1 MCLYVR
7 ELTAREGRR
16 LTQVLKT
23 AKTATYLRRA
33 QGVAF
38 SGHRDARGRYCPA
51 AASPRG
57 VCAGADS
64 AVQRWRVRGAAP
76 AQAVGPTVEVW
87 AGRHQYDAGGRRH
100 AAARPWAP
108 VHRVVPAEAGDPF
121 GAVRRG
127 QGAAC
132 HDARPHPARP
142 GFLVPAHEDLEGESR
157 PRLCRQN
164 NASAPS
170 TGRRRRT
177 PA

>member
-1 MCLYVR
+1 MSVCSRTHGTRRSAPDTSLEDGEDRHVPAAG
-7 ELTAREGRR
+7 ARRR
-16 LTQVLKT
+16 L
-23 AKTATYLRRA
+23 LRT
-33 QGVAF
+33 
-38 SGHRDARGRYCPA
+38 RDARGRYCPA

-87 AGRHQYDAGGRRH
+87 AGRHQYDAGGRGH

-108 VHRVVPAEAGDPF
+108 VHRVVPAEASDPF

-170 TGRRRRT
+170 TGRHRRT